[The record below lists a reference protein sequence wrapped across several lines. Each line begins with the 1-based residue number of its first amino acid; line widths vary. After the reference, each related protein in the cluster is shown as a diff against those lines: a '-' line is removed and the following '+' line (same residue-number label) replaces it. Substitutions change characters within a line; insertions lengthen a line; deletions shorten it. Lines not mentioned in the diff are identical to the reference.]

1 MGAPGRQINTMGER
15 VFADTNLFLRY
26 LTNDI
31 PEQAEAFEKTLRDAA
46 AGRLTLVVSPLVCA
60 EIVWTLES
68 YYRLPKDDIQQKL
81 LAMLNTPGLEIPG
94 GEIVLQAIIWYGD
107 KNVDF
112 IDAYHAAWVASQ
124 DISQIYTFD
133 RKHFTRS
140 SGITVKIPGE

>member
-1 MGAPGRQINTMGER
+1 MGER

-31 PEQAEAFEKTLRDAA
+31 PAQAEAFEKTLREAA
-46 AGRLTLVVSPLVCA
+46 AGKLTLVVSPLVCA

-68 YYRLPKDDIQQKL
+68 YYQLPKGDIQQKI

-94 GEIVLQAIIWYGD
+94 GEIVLQAIFWYTD

-112 IDAYHAAWVASQ
+112 IDANHAAWIASQ
-124 DISQIYTFD
+124 NITQVYTFD
-133 RKHFTRS
+133 RKHFARFS
-140 SGITVKIPGE
+140 SITVNIPRK

>member
-1 MGAPGRQINTMGER
+1 MGER

-26 LTNDI
+26 LTDDI
-31 PEQAEAFEKTLRDAA
+31 PAQADAFEKTLRDAA

-68 YYRLPKDDIQQKL
+68 YYQLPKEDIQQKL

-94 GEIVLQAIIWYGD
+94 GEIVMQAVLWYGD

-112 IDAYHAAWVASQ
+112 IDAYHVAWMESLS
-124 DISQIYTFD
+124 ISDIYTFD
-133 RKHFTRS
+133 RKHFSRF